1 MVGANGQKRVNGQP
15 AGAREEPSLGGYK
28 SGSKERSRPVPDPA
42 RIVLRPGTRLVRD
55 WQGKSHSVD
64 VRADGLSWNGTVYR
78 SLSAVA
84 LAITG
89 ARWSGNR
96 FFRL

>member
-1 MVGANGQKRVNGQP
+1 M
-15 AGAREEPSLGGYK
+15 
-28 SGSKERSRPVPDPA
+28 
-42 RIVLRPGTRLVRD
+42 
-55 WQGKSHSVD
+55 D
-64 VRADGLSWNGTVYR
+64 VRADGLSWNGTVYG